1 MGVGVSSARTSATMP
16 RLAAGALLV
25 LAVTTAAC
33 AGVDDE
39 TAATEAALAAIGAG
53 DKPWEVTSE
62 KGESLLPNLFYAEA
76 TENEQV
82 MPTTIGGRYAI
93 DRMVYPTIGN
103 PKLYVKEDA
112 RDTLTV
118 VLRIEE
124 DVLAHLAPDMSKSLP
139 GSPLNVLT
147 LREDAMNQVTF
158 SLIGRAGRRHTNADF
173 AIPPVNDVIRVRPTA
188 MLVHPIPN
196 DMPEAFKRRRT
207 VRVVFD
213 KRAMQ
218 GVPDGLYDLR
228 FEVKKNGAVFERPG
242 IGNTKVYEYQY
253 NAVRVFDRAPPND
266 EYTALNVTDTQTSV
280 GLLYQRFNTTQLR
293 QFVSSVNTSQDPAVR
308 RASFITFNGDLHNGG
323 SPGCFLQRCVAVD
336 YNDEAKVVVDALKDL
351 TIPIF
356 LTPGNHDGY
365 ASTGV
370 APSWVVTMDSF
381 MFESLKEVVEERR
394 PAWPGFKWEDYERY
408 LKSLENQPGG
418 FHRDIFV
425 GSHIRR
431 ENAQSFSQGWIPVPR
446 EQRNMVLYDGFH
458 QWQRT
463 YGPLYTSFTF
473 GRTRYLNLNTFDLRQ
488 HKRMGWGMFITNYG
502 GGMSQLQLS
511 WMNRELDRSKKDNQD
526 VVVLAHH
533 DPRGGNKGKDF
544 GYYDEQLEFEGIG
557 QSIFRFAAAQA
568 IEPVICKAPS
578 WALPHAVEEDCMH
591 DGHSE
596 WMRADEEFDCTDKE
610 RKPDGRCDVSKFDT
624 RLPEAQRRH
633 PLFSGYD
640 FVHKLA
646 SNPNVRTLILGHVH
660 YNSLEVAQSG
670 DELVPDNVAL
680 KQLNERLA
688 TQLAAHE
695 VQNPVR
701 GHAWQQR
708 ATEGRIGDYD
718 PERVRADGI
727 TEQNGHF
734 FMLLEAASHGFN
746 RVLSG
751 DKRELVILRTTSNAD
766 MTSQN
771 FNGDDGNGYAV
782 LHISKK
788 QDARNYGLPQINR
801 VTFVINGGNGRFA
814 QSRNVDID
822 RTARLTLKA
831 PNNPVTKMFE
841 GGPSK

>member
-1 MGVGVSSARTSATMP
+1 MP
-16 RLAAGALLV
+16 RLAAGGLFLL
-25 LAVTTAAC
+25 AIAAAAC
-33 AGVDDE
+33 GDLGDDTE
-39 TAATEAALAAIGAG
+39 SAEAALAAIGAG

-62 KGESLLPNLFYAEA
+62 KGESLVPNVFYADA
-76 TENEQV
+76 SENEQV
-82 MPTTIGGRYAI
+82 MPTTINGRYAI
-93 DRMVYPTIGN
+93 DRMIYPTIGN

-112 RDTLTV
+112 KDTLTV
-118 VLRIEE
+118 VLRIEA
-124 DVLAHLAPDMSKSLP
+124 DVLTHLAPDMSKSLP
-139 GSPLNVLT
+139 GSPLNLLT
-147 LREDAMNQVTF
+147 LRESPTNELGF
-158 SLIGRAGRRHTNADF
+158 SLIRRTGRRHTEADF

-228 FEVKKNGAVFERPG
+228 FEVKKNGAIVERPG

-253 NAVRVFDRAPPND
+253 NAVRVFDRAPAND

-280 GLLYQRFNTTQLR
+280 GLIYKHFSTRQLE
-293 QFVSSVNTSQDPAVR
+293 QFVAAVNTATDPNIR

-323 SPGCFLQRCVAVD
+323 SPGCFRQRCVAVD
-336 YNDEAKVVVDALKDL
+336 YNEEAKVVVDALKDL
-351 TIPIF
+351 PIPIF

-370 APSWVVTMDSF
+370 APEWVKTLDF
-381 MFESLKEVVEERR
+381 LTIESLKEVVEERK
-394 PAWPGFKWEDYERY
+394 PAWPGFKWDDYASY
-408 LKSLENQPGG
+408 LKSIENQPTG

-425 GSHIRR
+425 GAHVRR
-431 ENAQSFSQGWIPVPR
+431 ENAQTFSQGWIPVPR
-446 EQRNMVLYDGFH
+446 AQRNMVLYDGFH

-488 HKRMGWGMFITNYG
+488 HRRMGWGMFITNYG

-511 WMNRELDRSKKDNQD
+511 WMNREIERSKKDNQD

-544 GYYDEQLEFEGIG
+544 GYYDEQLAFEGIG

-568 IEPVICKAPS
+568 IEPVICKLPS
-578 WALPHAVEEDCMH
+578 WALSFEQEEDCMH

-596 WMRADEEFDCTDKE
+596 WMRADEEFDCTDRE
-610 RKPDGRCDVSKFDT
+610 RLPNGRCDVSKFDT

-640 FVHKLA
+640 FIHKLA

-660 YNSLEVAQSG
+660 YNSLEVAQPG
-670 DELVPDNVAL
+670 DELVPDSVAL

-688 TQLAAHE
+688 RKLAAHE
-695 VQNPVR
+695 VRNPVR

-708 ATEGRIGDYD
+708 TTEGRIGDYD
-718 PERVRADGI
+718 PEQVRADGI
-727 TEQNGHF
+727 TQENGHF

-746 RVLSG
+746 RVLTG

-766 MTSQN
+766 MTGQKL
-771 FNGDDGNGYAV
+771 NGEDGNGYAV
-782 LHISKK
+782 LHVSKK
-788 QDARNYGLPQINR
+788 QDARNYGLPQVNK
-801 VTFVINGGNGRFA
+801 VTFVLNGGDGRFV
-814 QSRNVDID
+814 QTKDVDID
-822 RTARLTLKA
+822 RTARITPTGA
-831 PNNPVTKMFE
+831 NNPVARMFQ
-841 GGPSK
+841 GGPNK